1 FDQRLSNAL
10 APVLA
15 SDTDPDDAA
24 GTPAF
29 RDQRARPHQE
39 SLDLGDDED
48 VAGGDVACGDVVE
61 IRVARFVDPAEV
73 FAEAVQDQFPSGTL
87 IAGFERS
94 DEPYRGCHRDH
105 SPLTRQF

>member
-1 FDQRLSNAL
+1 MHVSLIPVVFLEAAAAVQTDRIVPLFRCLDNDPGHPAVAPRLHRMFDQRLSNAL

-48 VAGGDVACGDVVE
+48 VAGSDVACGDVVDV
-61 IRVARFVDPAEV
+61 R
-73 FAEAVQDQFPSGTL
+73 
-87 IAGFERS
+87 IA
-94 DEPYRGCHRDH
+94 
-105 SPLTRQF
+105 